1 MNHFLS
7 SLFVKFIV
15 TSGFVYTTLARVDVN
30 IYLFYFNYGI
40 IINLLL
46 VLLSFK
52 DDNNDV
58 EPEIRTSE
66 VPTVESIPDL
76 NSILPPPIEDDSDE
90 NKIVEG

>member
-1 MNHFLS
+1 M
-7 SLFVKFIV
+7 